1 MRKIKTFTMFAKS
14 QRLYIQ
20 GELREREAYNRRW
33 RKYVQEFLDEN
44 DSKQKI
50 QTFIDESKA
59 MLESAWQEHEDSLRD
74 YQIIF
79 SRQFEGMSDE
89 VYWLLVKDQYIYRIW
104 RWLEEIEEA
113 LYSEQ
118 ENNSDLI
125 PDYLDNSVIN
135 SFPEEENVSILSSID
150 ASERTDLTSSR
161 QLCGE
166 HFINDLATETCENL
180 KEKYDRLNQKESVD
194 RNLAPEESIGD
205 SSSYLASTINKRDSV
220 VNELGTELCET
231 LLETNSIITLS
242 YQPPEEAISLS
253 KDLLGYDFKVGL
265 VKFFDLEFDLP
276 FFLCKWI
283 DEACAWLTLLL
294 LQWFF
299 MHFSHLEGFIIL
311 V

>member
-135 SFPEEENVSILSSID
+135 SFPEEENISILSSID

-166 HFINDLATETCENL
+166 HFINDLATETCEHL

-299 MHFSHLEGFIIL
+299 MHFSHLEGFMIL

>member
-1 MRKIKTFTMFAKS
+1 MFAKS

-118 ENNSDLI
+118 ENDSDLI

-135 SFPEEENVSILSSID
+135 SFSEEENVSILSSID
-150 ASERTDLTSSR
+150 ASERTDLTLSR
-161 QLCGE
+161 QLYGE
-166 HFINDLATETCENL
+166 HFINDLATETCENS

-194 RNLAPEESIGD
+194 RNPASEESIGD
-205 SSSYLASTINKRDSV
+205 SSSYLASTINERDPV
-220 VNELGTELCET
+220 VNELGAELCET

-276 FFLCKWI
+276 FS
-283 DEACAWLTLLL
+283 CANGL
-294 LQWFF
+294 
-299 MHFSHLEGFIIL
+299 MRHAPG
-311 V
+311 